1 MPVVTQKTVNDYW
14 VEQQQTGTFAG
25 IGRAYTLTQQHGEI
39 FHTFEMVIDAT
50 GRPTKYR
57 LISIKPELA
66 KADVELWRVILM
78 MKRYA
83 PSATNTEKN
92 PVLFR
97 DTVKSW
103 IPKGDLG
110 ELPNRP

>member
-1 MPVVTQKTVNDYW
+1 MNFTTSKASNMNFRSLIFLFAFTLFSSWALAAPAAMPVVTQKTVNDYW

-57 LISIKPELA
+57 LISIKP
-66 KADVELWRVILM
+66 
-78 MKRYA
+78 
-83 PSATNTEKN
+83 
-92 PVLFR
+92 
-97 DTVKSW
+97 
-103 IPKGDLG
+103 
-110 ELPNRP
+110 NRP